1 MCNAQNICWLHQKG
15 GATNLPEENFKTP
28 KIWTT
33 KWSNKNPPNSQFKP
47 PQNQPV
53 VNLHILMSPL
63 GALG

>member
-33 KWSNKNPPNSQFKP
+33 KWSNRILQIANS
-47 PQNQPV
+47 
-53 VNLHILMSPL
+53 SPL
-63 GALG
+63 KNSLL